1 MDIKIIMAVVFA
13 LLLGFIGYNS
23 YESLQSKKRLEARM
37 AEIDSLNA
45 SNVQV
50 VASLSRVEPDPVQ
63 AVTKESAE
71 SIAES
76 KESICESVTGVA
88 ESAMKARLSGVPI
101 QTALSSLDKID
112 DSDKSNAVIKRLY
125 KAIITDAYRMPNFS
139 TDKYQEEAVREFG
152 LKQYL
157 TCTDTLAK
165 T

>member
-1 MDIKIIMAVVFA
+1 MDIKIILVAVFA

-23 YESLQSKKRLEARM
+23 YASLQSKKRLEARM
-37 AEIDSLNA
+37 VEIDSLNA
-45 SNVQV
+45 SNIQA
-50 VASLSRVEPDPVQ
+50 VASLKEVEPEYVTAD
-63 AVTKESAE
+63 TKENAE

-76 KESICESVTGVA
+76 KESICDSVTGVA
-88 ESAMKARLSGVPI
+88 ESAMKARLGGVPI

-139 TDKYQEEAVREFG
+139 TEKYQEEAVREFG

-157 TCTDTLAK
+157 TCTDTLSK
-165 T
+165 M